1 MSVVTFD
8 ARANPVS
15 IDEQIVHVR
24 VNDRLNAAAV
34 FPITVRQ
41 DDVSPY
47 VQELS
52 PTLRWYGSPAA
63 ASLSRSSAARR
74 ELSST

>member
-8 ARANPVS
+8 ARAKPVS
-15 IDEQIVHVR
+15 IDEQIVYVR

-41 DDVSPY
+41 DDGSPY

-52 PTLRWYGSPAA
+52 LRVQAA
-63 ASLSRSSAARR
+63 IRPVVDLGGP
-74 ELSST
+74 

>member
-15 IDEQIVHVR
+15 IDEQIVHVHA
-24 VNDRLNAAAV
+24 NDRLNAAAV
-34 FPITVRQ
+34 FPGTVRQ
-41 DDVSPY
+41 DNVSLY

-52 PTLRWYGSPAA
+52 LRVQAPIGPVVDLGDA
-63 ASLSRSSAARR
+63 
-74 ELSST
+74 

>member
-24 VNDRLNAAAV
+24 VTDRLNAAAV
-34 FPITVRQ
+34 FAITVRQ
-41 DDVSPY
+41 DDVSPC

-52 PTLRWYGSPAA
+52 LRVQAA
-63 ASLSRSSAARR
+63 IRPVVDL
-74 ELSST
+74 